1 MNTYSV
7 ALIGGDGIGPE
18 ILREGKKVMDAAAE
32 VAGITWK
39 WKEYPYGADH
49 WLATRKGFPTLVTE
63 EEMAELGQYDAV
75 YFGAIGDPRVP
86 DSANQAGFLLWMRFY
101 FDQYINLRPAKL
113 YRGVDSPLA
122 GKKPHDINIY
132 FIREN
137 SEDFYIGLGG
147 RFKGT
152 RSSEEL
158 EMKRAL
164 CTARFKLDISLE
176 PGDEMGYQIG
186 AMSGRNAERTIRY
199 GFELARKKRLTR
211 VTVLHKANVLTKIY
225 GLWVERA
232 TEVAKNY
239 PDIEL
244 DFAIVDAAT
253 MWIVKRPE
261 YFQVIVAPNMFGDIL
276 SDLAASTIGGL
287 GFAPGGNINPDRKAG
302 VSMFEPISGSA
313 PKYKGLNKV
322 NPIAQI
328 LAGKL
333 MLEHL
338 GEDRAAELVEQAT
351 EDVLAAGKVRTY
363 DIGGKSTCSEMG
375 DAVAERLLR
384 LKA

>member
-1 MNTYSV
+1 
-7 ALIGGDGIGPE
+7 
-18 ILREGKKVMDAAAE
+18 
-32 VAGITWK
+32 
-39 WKEYPYGADH
+39 
-49 WLATRKGFPTLVTE
+49 
-63 EEMAELGQYDAV
+63 
-75 YFGAIGDPRVP
+75 
-86 DSANQAGFLLWMRFY
+86 
-101 FDQYINLRPAKL
+101 
-113 YRGVDSPLA
+113 
-122 GKKPHDINIY
+122 
-132 FIREN
+132 
-137 SEDFYIGLGG
+137 
-147 RFKGT
+147 
-152 RSSEEL
+152 
-158 EMKRAL
+158 
-164 CTARFKLDISLE
+164 
-176 PGDEMGYQIG
+176 
-186 AMSGRNAERTIRY
+186 
-199 GFELARKKRLTR
+199 
-211 VTVLHKANVLTKIY
+211 
-225 GLWVERA
+225 
-232 TEVAKNY
+232 VAKNY

-375 DAVAERLLR
+375 DAVAERLLQ